1 MPKPSTP
8 TTTTTK
14 DKDKPRK
21 SSGSISTPKKSP
33 LKSSNSQE
41 GWWEADEILDQK
53 GKRYLVSWV
62 GTNPETGR
70 AYSPTWVYSLLLC
83 RCVLRCFNCEDHR
96 WLAWR
101 NPRRIVIGNF
111 SIGGDIKRELRRN
124 RNGRVQVGKALQVN
138 FELLL
143 LPSQVLP

>member
-8 TTTTTK
+8 TTK

-33 LKSSNSQE
+33 LKSSQE

-53 GKRYLVSWV
+53 GKRFLVSWV

-70 AYSPTWVYSLLLC
+70 GYSPTWVYSLFVCAAVVILQL
-83 RCVLRCFNCEDHR
+83 CFNCLGR
-96 WLAWR
+96 GAWLT
-101 NPRRIVIGNF
+101 
-111 SIGGDIKRELRRN
+111 
-124 RNGRVQVGKALQVN
+124 
-138 FELLL
+138 
-143 LPSQVLP
+143 